1 MPNHCIALCYMAIK
15 STSMSGVSACFTLA
29 FSLATS
35 KETSAEVALAIASVS
50 LGFSFVGG
58 SLLSV
63 FAHGFATIWVHTEQ
77 VMIMYSSY
85 SII

>member
-63 FAHGFATIWVHTEQ
+63 FAHGFATIWVHT
-77 VMIMYSSY
+77 SY
-85 SII
+85 DNVQFLQYNIV